1 MILLE
6 VITVIVMIVG
16 FIGTFIPA
24 IPGTGLVFIS
34 ALVYGIIT
42 KFNDITVTM
51 IIIFGILTA
60 IALILDYSASLI
72 TTKKVGAS
80 RYGVIGAIIGGIIG
94 FFIFNI
100 VGLIIGQSVGAI
112 TGELVSKRDLNSSIK
127 VGIATFVGYLLGV
140 VANST
145 ISIIIIISFLL
156 KVIF

>member
-1 MILLE
+1 MLE
-6 VITVIVMIVG
+6 VVTVVVMIIG

-24 IPGTGLVFIS
+24 IPGTGLVFVS

-51 IIIFGILTA
+51 TIVFGVLTVVA
-60 IALILDYSASLI
+60 IILDYSASLI

-80 RYGVIGAIIGGIIG
+80 RYGVMGAIIGGIIG
-94 FFIFNI
+94 FIIFNI
-100 VGLIIGQSVGAI
+100 IGLIIGQSAGAI
-112 TGELVSKRDLNSSIK
+112 VGELLRSRDLGASIK
-127 VGIATFVGYLLGV
+127 VGFATFIGYLLGV

-145 ISIIIIISFLL
+145 ISLIIIISFLL